1 MKNFVMK
8 IAIVLAVIAVGGYV
22 AYSNQ
27 EGQNRVSNLTL
38 ENIEALGSDET
49 DPSMPSKYP
58 AYTGEINNYGNFTR
72 YRYSD
77 GTCHAKYMIKP
88 KRDGYCRNA

>member
-1 MKNFVMK
+1 MKKLVMK
-8 IAIVLAVIAVGGYV
+8 ISIVFAGIALVSHV

-27 EGQNRVSNLTL
+27 EGQNPVSNLTL

-49 DPSMPSKYP
+49 DPSMPSQYP
-58 AYTGEINNYGNFTR
+58 AYKGELNNNGNFTR

-77 GTCHAKYMIKP
+77 GTCHAKYMINP
-88 KRDGYCRNA
+88 KRDGYCRNE